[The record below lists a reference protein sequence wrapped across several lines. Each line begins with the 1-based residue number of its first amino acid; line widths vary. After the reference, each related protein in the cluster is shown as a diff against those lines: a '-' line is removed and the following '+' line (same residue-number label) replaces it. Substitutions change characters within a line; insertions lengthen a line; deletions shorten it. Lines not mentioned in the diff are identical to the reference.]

1 MALFRRKPTD
11 PDARSP
17 KLGLKYKDL
26 SLLDHLVKAGANLLE
41 PRHVVYYLYARDE
54 PTARAVADDV
64 AARGLSVEVREPHP
78 EHPGQWPVV
87 AETHVVTTFDFVRET
102 TDFFEAVA
110 SRHGAEYD
118 GWEAST

>member
-1 MALFRRKPTD
+1 MALFRRRRHD

-17 KLGLKYKDL
+17 QLGLKYKDL
-26 SLLDHLVKAGANLLE
+26 LLLDNLVKAGADLTE
-41 PRHVVYYLYARDE
+41 PRHVVHYVYAGDE
-54 PTARAVADDV
+54 PAARAVADEI
-64 AARGLSVEVREPHP
+64 AARGFSVEVRDPHP

-110 SRHGAEYD
+110 ARHGAEYD